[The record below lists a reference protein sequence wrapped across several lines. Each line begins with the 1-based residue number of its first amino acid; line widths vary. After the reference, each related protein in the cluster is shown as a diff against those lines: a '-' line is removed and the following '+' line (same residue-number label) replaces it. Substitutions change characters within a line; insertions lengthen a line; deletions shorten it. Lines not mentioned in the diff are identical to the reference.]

1 MTVLTPAEVEDLKLV
16 IADAATME
24 GFKTSDWGTWGYDD
38 EGTTAI
44 NNIWNMVDTYEDAYA
59 DLVSVSADLI
69 TANATIASQA
79 STISTQS
86 ATITSLNATI
96 AARDATIASL
106 NATITA
112 KDATIASKDVIIA
125 EKDVEI
131 SALETDNATLTAS
144 NATLTAD
151 NATLTAE
158 VAKLELIA
166 YGDPRVQSQYQARR
180 PVTALNDTRTNR
192 ADGSQFWGPLET

>member
-16 IADAATME
+16 IVDAPTME
-24 GFKTSDWGTWGYDD
+24 GFKVSDWGTWGYQD
-38 EGTTAI
+38 EGATAI
-44 NNIWNMVDTYEDAYA
+44 NNIWNMVDTYEAAYT
-59 DLVSVSADLI
+59 DLLDVSADLV
-69 TANATIASQA
+69 TAN
-79 STISTQS
+79 
-86 ATITSLNATI
+86 
-96 AARDATIASL
+96 ATIASL

-131 SALETDNATLTAS
+131 SSLETDNATLTAS

-151 NATLTAE
+151 NVLLTAE

>member
-16 IADAATME
+16 IVDAPTME
-24 GFKTSDWGTWGYDD
+24 GFKVSDWGTWGYQD

-44 NNIWNMVDTYEDAYA
+44 NNIWNMVDTYEAAYT
-59 DLVSVSADLI
+59 DLLDVSADLV
-69 TANATIASQA
+69 TAN
-79 STISTQS
+79 
-86 ATITSLNATI
+86 
-96 AARDATIASL
+96 ATIASL
-106 NATITA
+106 NATITS
-112 KDATIASKDVIIA
+112 KDATIASKDATIAAKDVIIA

-131 SALETDNATLTAS
+131 SSLETDNATLI
-144 NATLTAD
+144 AD
-151 NATLTAE
+151 NALLTAE

>member
-16 IADAATME
+16 IVDAPTME
-24 GFKTSDWGTWGYDD
+24 GFKVSDWGTWGYQD
-38 EGTTAI
+38 EGATAI
-44 NNIWNMVDTYEDAYA
+44 NNIWNMVDTYEAAYT
-59 DLVSVSADLI
+59 DLLDVSADLV

-79 STISTQS
+79 STI
-86 ATITSLNATI
+86 TSQTATI

-131 SALETDNATLTAS
+131 SSLETDNATLTAS

-151 NATLTAE
+151 NALLTAE

-166 YGDPRVQSQYQARR
+166 YGDPRVQPQYQARR

>member
-1 MTVLTPAEVEDLKLV
+1 VTVLTAAEVESLKLQ
-16 IADAATME
+16 IADAPRME
-24 GFKTSDWGTWGYDD
+24 GFIASDWGTWGYDD

-44 NNIWNMVDTYEDAYA
+44 NNIWNLVDTYEDAYA
-59 DLVSVSADLI
+59 SLV
-69 TANATIASQA
+69 TANAI
-79 STISTQS
+79 
-86 ATITSLNATI
+86 
-96 AARDATIASL
+96 IASL

-112 KDATIASKDVIIA
+112 KDATIASKDVTIA

-131 SALETDNATLTAS
+131 SSLETDNATLTAS

-151 NATLTAE
+151 NVLLTAE

>member
-1 MTVLTPAEVEDLKLV
+1 MTVLSKAQVEDLKLQ
-16 IADAATME
+16 IADAPTME
-24 GFKTSDWGTWGYDD
+24 SFTAGDWGTWGYDD

-44 NNIWNMVDTYEDAYA
+44 NNVWNLIDTFEAA
-59 DLVSVSADLI
+59 D
-69 TANATIASQA
+69 
-79 STISTQS
+79 STI
-86 ATITSLNATI
+86 I
-96 AARDATIASL
+96 
-106 NATITA
+106 A
-112 KDATIASKDVIIA
+112 KDATIAAKDVIIA

-131 SALETDNATLTAS
+131 SSLETDNATLTA
-144 NATLTAD
+144 D
-151 NATLTAE
+151 NALLTAE